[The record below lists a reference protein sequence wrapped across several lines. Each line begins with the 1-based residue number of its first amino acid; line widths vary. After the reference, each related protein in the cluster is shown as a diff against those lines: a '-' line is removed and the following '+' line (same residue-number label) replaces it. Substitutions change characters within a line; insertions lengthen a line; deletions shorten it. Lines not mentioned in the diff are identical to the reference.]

1 MKKIMIASTVL
12 AAAVLGLS
20 CGDTVLIQ
28 GDSPGIIRT
37 VAGGGE
43 GRAVEG
49 SNVLDVKITRP
60 AQVIGGETG
69 NYIVLETSAHRI
81 LFVGPAGIVERIAG
95 GGTGGGTEGFAGDGE
110 EESKALFRS
119 PQGFCLD
126 RQGALYIA
134 DTFNHRIR
142 KIDTDG
148 IVSTVAGSD
157 SAGFSGDGGPAT
169 EARLYK
175 PADVTVDP
183 LGRVIFSDQG
193 NNRIRMVDTDG
204 TIQTICGTGGF
215 SFNGDGI
222 PAMDA
227 NVFIPS
233 GIDSDDQGGIYVAV
247 TGHHMV
253 RRIEVSGMI
262 RTVAGSGVPAFGG
275 DGGPAVGG
283 SLNSPTDVF
292 LMPDGAFYIADQRNQ
307 RVRFV
312 DSAGAISTV
321 AGNGETGYNGDGL
334 FATEA
339 WLNFPTGVGMD
350 RFNNLYIA
358 DRDNF
363 RIRRIPFPGP
373 AEGDDD
379 SGPSAP
385 GNPVGLE
392 RR

>member
-1 MKKIMIASTVL
+1 MP
-12 AAAVLGLS
+12 AAVAVIAASLFLS

-28 GDSPGIIRT
+28 GDSPGVIRT

-49 SNVLDVKITRP
+49 SNALDVKITRP
-60 AQVIGGETG
+60 AQVIGGEAG
-69 NYIVLETSAHRI
+69 DYIVLETSAHRI
-81 LFVGPAGIVERIAG
+81 LYIDSRGVVERIAG
-95 GGTGGGTEGFAGDGE
+95 GETGGFAGDGGDAE
-110 EESKALFRS
+110 DALFQS
-119 PQGFCLD
+119 PQGFCVD
-126 RQGALYIA
+126 RQGVMYVA

-142 KIDTDG
+142 KIDTSG
-148 IVSTVAGSD
+148 IISTVAGGD

-175 PADVTVDP
+175 PADVMVDP

-193 NNRIRMVDTDG
+193 NNRIRLVDTDG
-204 TIQTICGTGGF
+204 TIQTICGTGDF
-215 SFNGDGI
+215 SFNGEGI
-222 PAMDA
+222 PAKDA

-233 GIDSDDQGGIYVAV
+233 GIDTDDAGYIYVAV
-247 TGHHMV
+247 TGHHMI
-253 RRIEVSGMI
+253 RRIEVSGRI
-262 RTVAGSGVPAFGG
+262 QTVAGSGVPSFGG
-275 DGGPAVGG
+275 DGETAVGA

-292 LMPDGAFYIADQRNQ
+292 LMPDGSFYVADQRNQ

-312 DSAGAISTV
+312 DARGIIATV

-339 WLNFPTGVGMD
+339 RLNFPTGVAMD
-350 RFNNLYIA
+350 RFNNLFIA

-363 RIRRIPFPGP
+363 RIRRIPFPAP
-373 AEGDDD
+373 AEGEEDG
-379 SGPSAP
+379 GPSAP

-392 RR
+392 TR